1 MMTADDPDLL
11 AAARRLAFARLGEPR
26 DHELIK
32 AQALATIAGA
42 EQLKRI
48 ADALA
53 LLVHADLAGDGPP
66 AVFPEPELLS
76 DPRAGEPDEEG
87 GEA

>member
-32 AQALATIAGA
+32 AQALAAIAAA

-48 ADALA
+48 ADALGR
-53 LLVHADLAGDGPP
+53 LAPLP
-66 AVFPEPELLS
+66 LPRPRPTEPEPELLS

-87 GEA
+87 GVL